1 MLNNKSC
8 ILRLSKYKKTLKR
21 LKVLGFKKV
30 FSDNLA
36 DAIGVSSAQVRK
48 DFSMFD
54 ITGNK
59 KAGYTIDDLIERLN
73 CVLGRDEY
81 QNVIIIGAGSI
92 GSALIKYQGFDKE
105 GIKILAAFDTD
116 ERKVARDNAVPI
128 LPAEEL
134 KSFVKNNNITIGI
147 ICVPDLYAQQ
157 TVELM
162 IDAGIKGALNFAPV
176 NLRVPSDFVIES
188 INLEMELEAVIYF
201 VNALDNDKRKIS
213 IL

>member
-48 DFSMFD
+48 DFSMFE

-59 KAGYTIDDLIERLN
+59 KAGYTIDDLIEKLN
-73 CVLGRDEY
+73 RVLGRDEY
-81 QNVIIIGAGSI
+81 QNVVIIGAGSI

-105 GIKILAAFDTD
+105 GIKIVAAFDID
-116 ERKVARDNAVPI
+116 ERKVSKDGLVPI
-128 LPAEEL
+128 LHIDDLEV
-134 KSFVKNNNITIGI
+134 FVSENGIKIGI
-147 ICVPDLYAQQ
+147 ICVPDMFAQQ
-157 TVELM
+157 TVDHM
-162 IDAGIKGALNFAPV
+162 VKSGIKGALNFAPV
-176 NLRVPSDFVIES
+176 NLRAPQDFIIES

-201 VNALDNDKRKIS
+201 VNALES
-213 IL
+213 